1 MRIALVA
8 SRVFARSPGVIAI
21 AQELSEELRELLL
34 DIRRE
39 HPSASVSLILAT
51 LTEEGYFEKSKV
63 SEPTV
68 RRLFAA
74 AGLPRRAKRGEGGTK
89 TRLRWQAE
97 DVAEESHRPPSSQTS
112 GYVQPARTAL
122 AAAPRG

>member
-1 MRIALVA
+1 M
-8 SRVFARSPGVIAI
+8 
-21 AQELSEELRELLL
+21 L

-68 RRLFAA
+68 RRLYAA
-74 AGLPRRAKRGEGGTK
+74 AGLSRCAKRGGAHLATLYPLDK
-89 TRLRWQAE
+89 IKNADMKRRRLPEVASPPAPSPKPAGIAPLLRELMAE
-97 DVAEESHRPPSSQTS
+97 
-112 GYVQPARTAL
+112 
-122 AAAPRG
+122 